1 MDLVARAKNMLLSPQ
16 SEWKAIA
23 VEPADVGALY
33 SSYIVPMA
41 AIPPVCGFIG
51 FTLFLGRFGF
61 GFGLVAALLQ
71 YALAL
76 AGVYVAA
83 LVVQWLGPKFG
94 GSGDFIAALKLIAYA
109 HTASWVAGFF
119 MILPFL
125 WILGALLSLY
135 GFYLLYAG
143 AVPVMGVPG
152 ERAVTFTGATVLSV
166 IAVVI
171 VIGFVLRLILGIGMV
186 SMM

>member
-1 MDLVARAKNMLLSPQ
+1 MDLVARAKNILLSPHG
-16 SEWKAIA
+16 EWKAIA
-23 VEPADVGALY
+23 AEPGDVGTLY
-33 SSYIVPMA
+33 STYIVPMA
-41 AIPPVCGFIG
+41 AIPPVCGLIG
-51 FTLFLGRFGF
+51 FTFFLGRFGF
-61 GFGLVAALLQ
+61 GFGLVSAVLQ

-76 AGVYVAA
+76 VGVYVTA
-83 LVVQWLGPKFG
+83 LIVQWLGPKFG
-94 GSGDFIAALKLIAYA
+94 GSGDFVAALKLVAYA

-119 MILPFL
+119 LLVPFL

-135 GFYLLYAG
+135 GLYLLYAG

-166 IAVVI
+166 LAVVI
-171 VIGFVLRLILGIGMV
+171 VIGFILRLILGIGMM